1 MDAIVIC
8 EKRRE
13 VCVNYTRH
21 YCQLSPRPLS
31 NSSFLTL
38 TLHSLEL
45 PTRISFFDSGF
56 IITLSLS
63 HTHTHLTLFIAP
75 SVNGV
80 FTYNPCN
87 KSKNL
92 YSLFLFF
99 ISFSHTFSATKQGVH
114 SYIIVSISIFFPF
127 LSLSLSDFALLV
139 ILQSNVGSLSAPTSV
154 SNKGVLVPTCNSL
167 KLRRSSFSTSLRISH
182 LTSSSSPSSR
192 RRPGFLSPVRASA
205 EVRVSLTLCLVTAK
219 ISMFLT
225 F

>member
-8 EKRRE
+8 EKTKGSL
-13 VCVNYTRH
+13 CKLHKTL
-21 YCQLSPRPLS
+21 LSVVTETSLEFIVPPS
-31 NSSFLTL
+31 HS
-38 TLHSLEL
+38 HSLEL

-75 SVNGV
+75 SVNGF

-127 LSLSLSDFALLV
+127 LSLSLF
-139 ILQSNVGSLSAPTSV
+139 
-154 SNKGVLVPTCNSL
+154 
-167 KLRRSSFSTSLRISH
+167 
-182 LTSSSSPSSR
+182 
-192 RRPGFLSPVRASA
+192 
-205 EVRVSLTLCLVTAK
+205 LTLLY
-219 ISMFLT
+219 S
-225 F
+225 

>member
-1 MDAIVIC
+1 MPKGCNGHLRKTKGSLCKLITQDIVS
-8 EKRRE
+8 
-13 VCVNYTRH
+13 
-21 YCQLSPRPLS
+21 CQLSPRPLS

-38 TLHSLEL
+38 TLS
-45 PTRISFFDSGF
+45 SANKNQFFDSGF

-127 LSLSLSDFALLV
+127 LSL
-139 ILQSNVGSLSAPTSV
+139 
-154 SNKGVLVPTCNSL
+154 
-167 KLRRSSFSTSLRISH
+167 
-182 LTSSSSPSSR
+182 
-192 RRPGFLSPVRASA
+192 
-205 EVRVSLTLCLVTAK
+205 
-219 ISMFLT
+219 
-225 F
+225 